1 MTAGGLPCADARQ
14 AVKVRGAEGP
24 HPARM
29 SFAGALRSEAVR
41 LRRSPLVLMHGA
53 LAAALGGL
61 AGAYFATS
69 SWDTLLGADAFFQLL
84 GAGAPLL
91 AGISCGLAADAERA
105 AGGCANLLGVPS
117 RRRALAAKAAALLAL
132 GLLAAI
138 VAAAIFCAALAVA
151 GRPAPSLAA
160 LAAAVLGIGA
170 GSACLYLVFLYVAL
184 RFGRNASIGLGA
196 LGLIVAM
203 ASLGGLANGLVTG
216 TLSGGLGAAAAAFVP
231 FAWPSRLATL
241 PIELSIVGG
250 AGAEA
255 AALASAYAGIAAA
268 CAVATLAIAALAL
281 AAANRFEGGRGGA

>member
-1 MTAGGLPCADARQ
+1 MTAGGLPRADARQ
-14 AVKVRGAEGP
+14 AAQARGAAGP
-24 HPARM
+24 HPAHM
-29 SFAGALRSEAVR
+29 SFASALRSEAIR
-41 LRRSPLVLMHGA
+41 LRRSPFVLMHGA
-53 LAAALGGL
+53 LAVVLGGL

-69 SWDTLLGADAFFQLL
+69 SWDSLLGADAFFQLL

-132 GLLAAI
+132 GLMAAI
-138 VAAAIFCAALAVA
+138 VAAVLFCAALAFA
-151 GRPAPSLAA
+151 GRSAPSLAA
-160 LAAAVLGIGA
+160 LVAAVLGIGA
-170 GSACLYLVFLYVAL
+170 GSASLYLVFLYVAL
-184 RFGRNASIGLGA
+184 RLGRNASIGLGA
-196 LGLIVAM
+196 LGFIVAM

-216 TLSGGLGAAAAAFVP
+216 TLSGGLGAAAAVFVP

-255 AALASAYAGIAAA
+255 AALASAYAGIAAT
-268 CAVATLAIAALAL
+268 CTVATLVIAALAL
-281 AAANRFEGGRGGA
+281 AAANRFEGGREGA

>member
-105 AGGCANLLGVPS
+105 AGGCAEPS
-117 RRRALAAKAAALLAL
+117 GFRPRRRALAAAAALLAL